1 MKLTRH
7 NGRSG
12 KHGTYNPRHNDRRF
26 DVENSEHIDAERAR
40 QNVYWDCYRGFT
52 THDFREN
59 SEQPDFS
66 FEEIERMY
74 YYEHYADH
82 VNAQNARNEK
92 TRHIER
98 NRTVDDLLKN
108 NKTCP
113 EESIYQIGT
122 MEESVPPETLALI
135 VSEFYEEFEN
145 RFGSHIHIL
154 DWALHLDEG
163 TPHIHERHVFDC
175 ENRYGELC
183 PQQEKALEELGI
195 PLPKPE
201 QPKGKHNNRKQ
212 TFDAVCRIILFDVAK
227 RHGLHLEQE
236 PSYGGRDYL
245 EKQDYILMKQKEQL
259 ATQEQKLEE
268 LTLKIEDVETL
279 LEDVSGAAYDKAV
292 EVVTDKVREQTQ
304 LEDMEVIEKYRKSVV
319 SPNAKNSPEVVK
331 ISPVQGG
338 HAEMIEVNNISYHY
352 HGGKDVLKDV
362 SFALEQGQ
370 FLAILGNNGVGKSTL
385 LKCLN
390 KILRADSGQVLLDGE
405 NILQMSNHQVSR
417 RMAFVA
423 QTVPSTQMT
432 VHDVVMLGRRPYMKF
447 GFTEKDHQIVH
458 SAMDRLNLDPLRGRF
473 LNQLSGGERQKVMLA
488 RALAQQPKLLL
499 LDEPTSS
506 LDIHNQY
513 QVLQIVQELC
523 HHDGLTAIVV
533 IHDLN
538 LALRFCD
545 RFLLL
550 RQGQVYANGNY
561 TVLSP
566 KALQDVYQIDGHVVE
581 VENQKMVLVRQ

>member
-59 SEQPDFS
+59 PEQPDFS

-183 PQQEKALEELGI
+183 PQQEKALEEL
-195 PLPKPE
+195 
-201 QPKGKHNNRKQ
+201 
-212 TFDAVCRIILFDVAK
+212 
-227 RHGLHLEQE
+227 
-236 PSYGGRDYL
+236 
-245 EKQDYILMKQKEQL
+245 
-259 ATQEQKLEE
+259 
-268 LTLKIEDVETL
+268 TLKIEDVETL

-331 ISPVQGG
+331 IANTLLSRVREKLQQS
-338 HAEMIEVNNISYHY
+338 AE
-352 HGGKDVLKDV
+352 KVLKKV
-362 SFALEQGQ
+362 QA
-370 FLAILGNNGVGKSTL
+370 VL
-385 LKCLN
+385 LKPEVKQAGKEQIKN
-390 KILRADSGQVLLDGE
+390 KARKSI
-405 NILQMSNHQVSR
+405 
-417 RMAFVA
+417 
-423 QTVPSTQMT
+423 
-432 VHDVVMLGRRPYMKF
+432 K
-447 GFTEKDHQIVH
+447 EK
-458 SAMDRLNLDPLRGRF
+458 
-473 LNQLSGGERQKVMLA
+473 
-488 RALAQQPKLLL
+488 LAQGKL
-499 LDEPTSS
+499 DADRENRERWEREGRIAPTRKQ
-506 LDIHNQY
+506 DM
-513 QVLQIVQELC
+513 EL
-523 HHDGLTAIVV
+523 
-533 IHDLN
+533 
-538 LALRFCD
+538 
-545 RFLLL
+545 
-550 RQGQVYANGNY
+550 
-561 TVLSP
+561 
-566 KALQDVYQIDGHVVE
+566 
-581 VENQKMVLVRQ
+581 